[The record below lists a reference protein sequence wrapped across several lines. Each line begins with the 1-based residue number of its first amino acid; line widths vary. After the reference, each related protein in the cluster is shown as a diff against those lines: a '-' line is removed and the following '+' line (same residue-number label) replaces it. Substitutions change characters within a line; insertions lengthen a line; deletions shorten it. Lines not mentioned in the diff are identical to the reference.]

1 MTTTNPK
8 MNVKLTSKHGGREVL
23 LNWNNVNFI
32 MNVKDE
38 KLITPIITYR
48 DALENTLEHHNDIV
62 PLSDS
67 DKI

>member
-32 MNVKDE
+32 MNVKDYSGRE
-38 KLITPIITYR
+38 HTEIWFGAKS
-48 DALENTLEHHNDIV
+48 LEVKETVEEIENHI
-62 PLSDS
+62 
-67 DKI
+67 